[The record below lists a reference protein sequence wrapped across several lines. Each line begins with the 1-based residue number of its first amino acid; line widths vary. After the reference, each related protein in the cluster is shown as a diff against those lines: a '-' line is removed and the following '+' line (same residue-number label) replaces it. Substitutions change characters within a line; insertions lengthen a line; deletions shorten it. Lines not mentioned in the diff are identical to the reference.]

1 MAVASS
7 AYVKAKFRKARVPS
21 RRKRDVKRS
30 LTKTLYET
38 FTSALVDGDAKWLVV
53 HGVAGSGKTSLVSE
67 LLWSYPEIEG
77 HHFKRIIWL
86 TDGNVDQSGVINVA
100 KDALAL
106 LNPQVLLQTEA
117 PTSDVTLRM
126 RLETELECGDRCLI
140 VLDDI
145 WLEKTVRYFD
155 GLKCSFIATT
165 TNTEV
170 FSLLEDET
178 VCFFRVSCDSVLHWE
193 VRQLAASYG
202 ISQAEEDLHLLMK
215 STGSNLALIEKVCKL
230 ASQTKATENGKMLDL
245 LCRWTENE
253 PLRKISCTSAYQ
265 HPDLETPMRLCF
277 SMVDSDLT
285 AKFEN
290 LAVFK
295 ANTWTPLE
303 VVSLIW
309 PMDECGSSSEGLEKV
324 EIVANL
330 RTFEQ
335 RSLLDHRETLFSQ
348 TGDHIIEE
356 ADGIGRAYRVH
367 PIVHSYIVHKLISEK
382 AVIRNLAE
390 LLMHRLASAKE
401 SLRAADAFHLPHPK
415 RNAELFGRFYEDNAQ
430 HFHQLR
436 RRYDEAEAR
445 PKHDRSVL
453 ASLKN
458 AVDVPSE
465 SVHLAGKV
473 ALTAA
478 LLIA

>member
-1 MAVASS
+1 MTVASS
-7 AYVKAKFRKARVPS
+7 AYVKAKFRKARIPS

-38 FTSALVDGDAKWLVV
+38 FKSALVDGDAKWVVV
-53 HGVAGSGKTSLVSE
+53 HGMPGSGKTSLVSE

-77 HHFKRIIWL
+77 HHFKRIIWI
-86 TDGNVDQSGVINVA
+86 TDGNMDQSGVFDVA

-106 LNPQVLLQTEA
+106 LNPQVILQAEA

-140 VLDDI
+140 VLDDV

-165 TNTEV
+165 TNTEI
-170 FSLLEDET
+170 FSLLEEES

-230 ASQTKATENGKMLDL
+230 ASQTKSDQENGKMLDL
-245 LCRWTENE
+245 LCRWIENE

-265 HPDLETPMRLCF
+265 HPDLEAPMRLCF
-277 SMVDSDLT
+277 SMVDPDLT
-285 AKFEN
+285 AKYEN

-309 PMDECGSSSEGLEKV
+309 PVDECGCSSEGLEKV
-324 EIVANL
+324 EIIANL
-330 RTFEQ
+330 HSFEQ
-335 RSLLDHRETLFSQ
+335 RSLLDHKETLFSQ
-348 TGDHIIEE
+348 TGNHIIEE
-356 ADGIGRAYRVH
+356 ADGIGSAYRVH
-367 PIVHSYIVHKLISEK
+367 PIVHAYIVHNLMPEK
-382 AVIRNLAE
+382 AVIRNPAE

-401 SLRAADAFHLPHPK
+401 SLTAADAFHLPHPK
-415 RNAELFGRFYEDNAQ
+415 RNAELFARFYEDNAQ

-436 RRYDEAEAR
+436 QRYVQAEAR
-445 PKHDRSVL
+445 PKQDRSVL

-458 AVDVPSE
+458 VVDVSSE
-465 SVHLAGKV
+465 SVQLAGKCG
-473 ALTAA
+473 A
-478 LLIA
+478 